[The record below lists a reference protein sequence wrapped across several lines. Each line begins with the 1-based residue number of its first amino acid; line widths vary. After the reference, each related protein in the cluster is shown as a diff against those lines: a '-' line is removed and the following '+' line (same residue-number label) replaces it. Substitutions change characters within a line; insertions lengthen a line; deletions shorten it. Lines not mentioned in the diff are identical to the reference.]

1 MTNKLAT
8 IFILS
13 QWWPNQN
20 FWTTGLVT
28 LNSTICE
35 LRLRMCSI
43 SVDGV
48 YCMITIPAIFAFQA
62 LWWSL
67 LPLRHSLPPRVVSG
81 FTCSK
86 ASRPLLNKTDS
97 LLKYGSIWST
107 DSQSSLANIF
117 LPLLS
122 RWFLVLLHTAAPLAL
137 FLVSSPSRK
146 ILLRCVFT
154 FSVKRNAHVDVFRAH
169 RWGFLKTGWSTET

>member
-13 QWWPNQN
+13 QWWPNRN

-28 LNSTICE
+28 LNGTICE

-43 SVDGV
+43 SVVGV
-48 YCMITIPAIFAFQA
+48 YCMITIPAVFVFQA

-86 ASRPLLNKTDS
+86 ASRPLLYKTDS
-97 LLKYGSIWST
+97 LLKYGAIWST
-107 DSQSSLANIF
+107 DSHSSLANIF
-117 LPLLS
+117 LPLPS
-122 RWFLVLLHTAAPLAL
+122 RWFLILLHTAAALAL
-137 FLVSSPSRK
+137 FPVSSPSRK

-154 FSVKRNAHVDVFRAH
+154 FSVKRNAHLDVFRAH
-169 RWGFLKTGWSTET
+169 RWGFLKTGWSTAT